1 MIDISI
7 AYNIMYTRAKTR
19 IKERNNMTNKKIE
32 EMTEKEI
39 LRRQLELLA
48 EESKNCTPR
57 ELTEVS
63 NSILNIT
70 LYLDSLSAK

>member
-1 MIDISI
+1 MLSSI
-7 AYNIMYTRAKTR
+7 KK
-19 IKERNNMTNKKIE
+19 KEIPMSNKKIE

-70 LYLDSLSAK
+70 LYLDSLSTK

>member
-1 MIDISI
+1 
-7 AYNIMYTRAKTR
+7 
-19 IKERNNMTNKKIE
+19 MTEKKIE

-70 LYLDSLSAK
+70 LYLDSFSTKWK